1 MGAPERVSEPL
12 FRACRISRSTVEQTP
27 CLDATSPEP
36 SIASLELMRL
46 LEEHPDC
53 SQREL
58 SRRMGVSLGKTHYL
72 LRALLEKGWVKA
84 QNFSRSDR
92 KLRYAYVLTPNGVRE
107 RVKLTRA
114 FLARKESEYIELRTQ
129 ISRLR
134 TELAEHEGDAR

>member
-1 MGAPERVSEPL
+1 
-12 FRACRISRSTVEQTP
+12 
-27 CLDATSPEP
+27 
-36 SIASLELMRL
+36 MRL

-84 QNFSRSDR
+84 QNFGRSDR

-107 RVKLTRA
+107 RLKLTRS
-114 FLARKESEYIELRTQ
+114 FLARKEREYVELKTQ
-129 ISRLR
+129 ISMLR
-134 TELAEHEGDAR
+134 SELAEHDRAAR